1 VVEALCNEKY
11 LLLDQLKK
19 LIREYM
25 LSVQTMTAAVGTS
38 DFYIALDKC
47 QKFRAAMQKVKKEL
61 NDHALHH
68 HCC

>member
-1 VVEALCNEKY
+1 
-11 LLLDQLKK
+11 
-19 LIREYM
+19 M